1 MEYTSVFHIIGPIMV
16 GPSSSHTA
24 GALKI
29 ARFARQ
35 KFGKKPVYAEITL
48 YNSFAKTHK
57 GHGTDVALVG
67 GILDFEPDDL
77 RIPFATAIA
86 EKEQIEIKIIS
97 SDQEANHP
105 NTVKL
110 ILTDGYDILEV
121 TGISIGGGSFKILS
135 GVWSFGRSWGCKDV

>member
-1 MEYTSVFHIIGPIMV
+1 MEYTSVFNIIGPIMV

-24 GALKI
+24 GALGI
-29 ARFARQ
+29 AKFARQ
-35 KFGKKPVYAEITL
+35 KFGKKPVYAEVTL

-67 GILDFEPDDL
+67 GILDFETDDL
-77 RIPFATAIA
+77 RIPLAFKIA
-86 EKEQIEIKIIS
+86 EKEHVEVKFVV
-97 SDQEANHP
+97 SDEEPDHP

-135 GVWSFGRSWGCKDV
+135 GVWSFGATWRETHV

>member
-24 GALKI
+24 GALGI
-29 ARFARQ
+29 AKFTRQ

-77 RIPFATAIA
+77 RIPLALSIA
-86 EKEQIEIKIIS
+86 KKEHVEIKFVK
-97 SDQEANHP
+97 SDEETDHP

-135 GVWSFGRSWGCKDV
+135 GVWSFGATWGENHV